1 MTRTENHDPFD
12 EERLSSTDPEE
23 RRWAVIAVSRDRI
36 SQHKDTLLRMLEE
49 ENDDDVRRHI
59 VRALGNIGDDD
70 CIPALLR
77 ILSDEQGLIVGDAAG
92 SLGKL
97 RAVEP
102 VGRLKELANSET
114 EWVANQSRRALKQLQ
129 KNP

>member
-1 MTRTENHDPFD
+1 LLEDDYVFD
-12 EERLSSTDPEE
+12 ESDLHAHDANLRG
-23 RRWAVIAVSRDRI
+23 WAVMAI
-36 SQHKDTLLRMLEE
+36 SKEKLSAYRDTLLGMLGEE
-49 ENDDDVRRHI
+49 TDVDVRRHI

-97 RAVEP
+97 RAVEA
-102 VGRLKELANSET
+102 VGRLKKLANSDT
-114 EWVANQSRRALKQLQ
+114 EWVANQSRWALKQMPG
-129 KNP
+129 NA